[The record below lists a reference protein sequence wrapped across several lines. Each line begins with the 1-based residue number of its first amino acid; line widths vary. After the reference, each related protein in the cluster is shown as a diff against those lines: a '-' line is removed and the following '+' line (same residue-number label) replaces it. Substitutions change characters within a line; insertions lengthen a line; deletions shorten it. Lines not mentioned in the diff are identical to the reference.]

1 MALLQDFFH
10 LFFPQ
15 LCEACSSALYEGEEM
30 VCLRC
35 RTKLPTTKHA
45 EHPENMVER
54 LFWGRVPIEKG
65 AAVYFYNKGARIQ
78 VLLHALK
85 YRNRSDLG
93 VLMGKWMYEEVK
105 LGGWLNDVDCL
116 VPVPIHPKKKK
127 IRGYNQAAIL
137 ARGFAESSAIPLYE
151 EALMKREHTGSQTK
165 LSRIARWENAQ
176 ESFAMNDLE
185 LVKGKHVLL
194 IDDVI
199 TTGATLEACA
209 NVLAKE
215 GQCRVSVVSV
225 ACAFQ

>member
-15 LCEACSSALYEGEEM
+15 LCEACSSALYEGEEL

-35 RTKLPTTKHA
+35 RAKLPSTKQA
-45 EHPENMVER
+45 QHPENMVER
-54 LFWGRVPIEKG
+54 LFWGRVPMQKA

-85 YRNRSDLG
+85 YRNRADLG
-93 VLMGKWMYEEVK
+93 ILLGKWMYEEVK
-105 LGGWLNDVDCL
+105 QGSFLMDIDCL

-127 IRGYNQAAIL
+127 VRGYNQAAIL
-137 ARGFAESSAIPLYE
+137 ARGFAELSAIPLYE
-151 EALMKREHTGSQTK
+151 EVLLKMENTGSQTR

-176 ESFAMNDLE
+176 ESFAIHSLE
-185 LVKGKHVLL
+185 EIAGKHVLL

-209 NVLAKE
+209 GVLIKE
-215 GQCRVSVVSV
+215 ANCKVSVLSV